1 MKTKNLILAT
11 LAIVFTFAV
20 ALTSCTKNG
29 MNANSSSIKVML
41 TDGPGDFDAVNI
53 DIQKVEV
60 KVDNDSMHCKD
71 DRFGDVDDDRDDH
84 LQRRDQFGQW
94 IDLNYTPGVI
104 DVLTLRNGVESQLA
118 AGNITG
124 RVRKI
129 RITLGTNNSVVKGG
143 VTYPLTLQNETN
155 NFLYIKL
162 HDEHRGR
169 DAAAGNNGTKVSVDF
184 DIANSIVEVNGAF
197 YLRPVLR
204 PFCDE
209 NFAAA
214 IGKVLPEGIKPTVTF
229 SDGNGFNAVALP
241 APSGEFKIR
250 GLREGTYTVTYAA
263 TGYVSQTQSVTV
275 KKGEVT
281 KLDLV
286 TLVK

>member
-1 MKTKNLILAT
+1 MKTKNLFLAT
-11 LAIVFTFAV
+11 LAIVMSFAI

-29 MNANSSSIKVML
+29 NNAGTAIKVML
-41 TDGPGDFDAVNI
+41 TDGPGDFESVKI

-60 KVDNDSMHCKD
+60 KVDNHEQHSRD
-71 DRFGDVDDDRDDH
+71 DRFGDADDDKDDH
-84 LQRRDQFGQW
+84 LKKKDDFGEW
-94 IDLNYTPGVI
+94 IDLNFTPGVV
-104 DVLTLRNGVESQLA
+104 DVLTLRNGVEAQLA
-118 AGNITG
+118 AGNVVG

-162 HDEHRGR
+162 HDEHRGH
-169 DAAAGNNGTKVSVDF
+169 DGANPSGVKVSVDF
-184 DIANSIVEVNGAF
+184 DIANSIVEVGGAF

-204 PFCDE
+204 PFCDD

-214 IGKVLPEGIKPTVTF
+214 VGRVLPEGIKPTVTF

-241 APSGEFKIR
+241 APNGEFKIR
-250 GLREGTYTVTYAA
+250 GLKEGTYTVTYAA
-263 TGYVSQTQSVTV
+263 TGYVSQTKTVTV
-275 KKGEVT
+275 KKGEAT